1 MRLRLLLRLF
11 ALFLASLVLSGCRES
26 WSWNEKLTVTVET
39 PQGEKS
45 ASSVI
50 RQTLV
55 HRNGWYE
62 LPQSRGAGSGY
73 SGEAV
78 VLEVMPGRHLFALLP
93 ESDDKPD
100 PFEIFYP
107 DQAPVEMA
115 ERFETLRDTRIVPP
129 EQYPRLVKFDDIANP
144 MSVRQVDPANL
155 AASFGPGVR
164 LKSME
169 LEITG
174 EPVTRGRVEGVLVWL
189 HEVWPNQL
197 DGQKYETIKAT
208 NRFANSLSTGD
219 FSTEVKQ

>member
-11 ALFLASLVLSGCRES
+11 ALFLASLALSGCRES

-39 PQGEKS
+39 LQGEKS

-50 RQTLV
+50 RHILV

-73 SGEAV
+73 LGEAV
-78 VLEVMPGRHLFALLP
+78 VLEVMPGRYLFALLP
-93 ESDDKPD
+93 GVRNPYWLFFPGAD
-100 PFEIFYP
+100 
-107 DQAPVEMA
+107 PVEVG
-115 ERFETLRDTRIVPP
+115 RQFETLRDTRIVPP
-129 EQYPRLVKFDDIANP
+129 DQYPRLVTFDDIANP

-164 LKSME
+164 LKSMQ

-174 EPVTRGRVEGVLVWL
+174 EPVTRGSVERVLPQTFFSEWGRIHKEAVARGIDDNYFKSILR
-189 HEVWPNQL
+189 N
-197 DGQKYETIKAT
+197 IS
-208 NRFANSLSTGD
+208 RSD
-219 FSTEVKQ
+219 FQRK